1 MSRLIVL
8 EGAEE
13 LNDLTWR
20 EIASQGRPVRLKLL
34 EPTPPFRDGDIVRV
48 APGDVGRPRLRD
60 LLLFRSGGGF
70 RLGPGRDG
78 SPPEDEAPLGRVIVL
93 ERQAAILSLE
103 TGILPYLPHRWISRA
118 MDALELLRR
127 FRHPFT
133 PPLFLGSVEACLA
146 GVRGKYNR
154 PAEAREYSRLTQT
167 GLQPV
172 EREMV
177 ARHIRPGGRVLD
189 IGCGAGREA
198 IGLAREGFQVV
209 GIDIAARMVEAAQ
222 ANAQREGLAIT
233 FRIQSATDLDDPPG
247 SFDGTYWTGSYQHI
261 PGHALRI
268 ETLRRIMRG
277 LTPEGALILLV
288 AYKEERGLLSRSR
301 LVDLLR
307 KALCLLPG
315 GWRLSE
321 PGDVYLRETSDASDP
336 QAPCFYHMFSTA
348 AEVQAEIEAAGFT
361 ADEVSP
367 GWWVCRPPGRVDS
380 SIGQAVNNSSSI

>member
-8 EGAEE
+8 ERAEE
-13 LNDLTWR
+13 LNDLAWR

-48 APGDVGRPRLRD
+48 APGDVGRPRLGD
-60 LLLFRSGGGF
+60 ILLFRSGGGF

-78 SPPEDEAPLGRVIVL
+78 SPPEDEAPLGRVIVI
-93 ERQAAILSLE
+93 ERQAAIFSLE
-103 TGILPYLPHRWISRA
+103 TGILPYLPQRWISRA
-118 MDALELLRR
+118 VDALELLRR

-133 PPLFLGSVEACLA
+133 PPLFLGSLEACLA

-154 PAEAREYSRLTQT
+154 PAEAHEYSRLTET
-167 GLQPV
+167 GLLPV

-177 ARHIRPGGRVLD
+177 KRHIRPGGRVLD

-198 IGLAREGFQVV
+198 IGFAREGFQVV

-222 ANAQREGLAIT
+222 ANAEREGLAIT
-233 FRIQSATDLDDPPG
+233 FRVQSATDLDDPPG
-247 SFDGTYWTGSYQHI
+247 SFDGTYWAGSYQHI
-261 PGHALRI
+261 PGQALRI
-268 ETLRRIMRG
+268 ETLRRIMQG
-277 LTPEGALILLV
+277 LTPDGALILLV
-288 AYKEERGLLSRSR
+288 AYGEERGLLSRSR

-307 KALCLLPG
+307 EALSLLPG

-321 PGDVYLRETSDASDP
+321 PGDVYMRETSEASDP
-336 QAPCFYHMFSTA
+336 QAPCFYHVYSTA

-361 ADEVSP
+361 AEEVSP
-367 GWWVCRPPGRVDS
+367 GWWVCRPRPTLPTGMSDRDS
-380 SIGQAVNNSSSI
+380 D

>member
-8 EGAEE
+8 ERAEE
-13 LNDLTWR
+13 LNDVTWR
-20 EIASQGRPVRLKLL
+20 ETASQGQPVRLKLL
-34 EPTPPFRDGDIVRV
+34 EPTPPFRDGDVVRV

-78 SPPEDEAPLGRVIVL
+78 SSPEDEVPLGRVIAIERGPATFSLQTGVLSLTPRRWLRKAVDVL
-93 ERQAAILSLE
+93 ELVER
-103 TGILPYLPHRWISRA
+103 
-118 MDALELLRR
+118 LRR
-127 FRHPFT
+127 PFT

-154 PAEAREYSRLTQT
+154 PAEAHEYSRLTET

-198 IGLAREGFQVV
+198 IGLARAGFRVV
-209 GIDIAARMVEAAQ
+209 GIDIAPQMVEAAR

-233 FRIQSATDLDDPPG
+233 FRVQSATDLDEPSG
-247 SFDGTYWTGSYQHI
+247 SFDGAYWTGSYQHI

-268 ETLRRIMRG
+268 ETLRRIMQG

-288 AYKEERGLLSRSR
+288 AYGEERGLLSRSR

-307 KALCLLPG
+307 EALCLLPG
-315 GWRLSE
+315 GRRLSE
-321 PGDVYLRETSDASDP
+321 PGDVYMRETSETSDP

-348 AEVQAEIEAAGFT
+348 AEGRAEIEAAGFT
-361 ADEVSP
+361 GEEISP
-367 GWWVCRPPGRVDS
+367 GWWVCRPLGRVDS
-380 SIGQAVNNSSSI
+380 SIGQAVNKSSSI